1 MSLKSFNAFMAKV
14 NAEETLRNELKQANP
29 DGMTIDSLAAVA
41 AQHGFSF
48 DAQDVSNEL
57 SEKDLDLVVGGYSFD
72 PGSTRLGTNEL
83 GAVGGSSLLDKVT
96 PTNFKVSPGA
106 LVFKFW

>member
-29 DGMTIDSLAAVA
+29 DGMTIDALAAVA
-41 AQHGFSF
+41 AQHGFHF

-57 SEKDLDLVVGGYSFD
+57 SEKELDLVAGGMDIIGPLRNVGSLSSSKFNTG
-72 PGSTRLGTNEL
+72 
-83 GAVGGSSLLDKVT
+83 GASILDKHIPSNVQ
-96 PTNFKVSPGA
+96 GA
-106 LVFKFW
+106 RC